1 MIVAIDGPAGA
12 GKSTVAKRLAHALGI
27 DYLDTG
33 AMYRAVTFGVMQRDI
48 DVADETAVVSAL
60 STMSIDVSDT
70 VMVDGVDATLAIR
83 GPEVTAAVS
92 AVAANP
98 RVRESLVALQRA
110 WVVKHG
116 GGVVEGRDISTVVF
130 PDADVKLFITASP
143 RVRAERRVAE
153 SGGDV
158 DEVARLI
165 EERDRRDS
173 TRAASPLSV
182 ASDATV
188 VDTSG
193 LSLDEVLAEVLE
205 LVDGVSS

>member
-33 AMYRAVTFGVMQRDI
+33 ARYRAVTFGVMQRDI

>member
-173 TRAASPLSV
+173 TRAASPVSV